1 MDKYQEMYYVLFNA
15 ITNASKILEEA
26 QKKAEEIYISSK
38 E

>member
-15 ITNASKILEEA
+15 IADASKILEEA
-26 QKKAEEIYISSK
+26 QKKAEEIYISSN